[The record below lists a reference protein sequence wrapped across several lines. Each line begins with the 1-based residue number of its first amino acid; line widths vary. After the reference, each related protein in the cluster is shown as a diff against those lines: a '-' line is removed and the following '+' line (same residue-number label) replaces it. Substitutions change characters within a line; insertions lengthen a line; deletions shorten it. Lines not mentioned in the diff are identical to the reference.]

1 MFWMFGERTPRVI
14 ARGPLLG
21 EFMGTFVL
29 MLLGNGV
36 VAGVLLKRSKA
47 ENAGWMVIATAW
59 AFAVLSGIFVAQ
71 LFGSADA
78 HLNPAFTL
86 AAAIKTGAWG
96 TVGPF
101 ITVQVAGA
109 FCGAVATWLFYLPH
123 WKGTEDPSAKLGVF
137 ATSPAIRSYGWNL
150 FSEVLATFVLVLV
163 AGGMSSKLVLTTGAA
178 AGLSPLLIGCLI
190 WGVGLSLGGTTGYA
204 INPARDLG
212 PRLAHWLLPIAGKGS
227 SDWSYAW
234 VPVLGPMLG
243 AGLAGW
249 VLLMLHA

>member
-1 MFWMFGERTPRVI
+1 MI

-47 ENAGWMVIATAW
+47 ENGGWIVVTAAW

-71 LFGSADA
+71 LFGSVDA

-86 AAAIKTGAWG
+86 AFAIKAQDYRKLL
-96 TVGPF
+96 PF
-101 ITVQVAGA
+101 AAVQLAGA
-109 FCGAVATWLFYLPH
+109 FCGATATWLFYLPH
-123 WKGTEDPSAKLGVF
+123 WKVTEDPAAKLGVF
-137 ATSPAIRSYGWNL
+137 ATIPAIRRYGANL

-178 AGLSPLLIGCLI
+178 AGLSPLLVSCLI

-204 INPARDLG
+204 INPVRDLG
-212 PRLAHWLLPIAGKGS
+212 PRLAHWVLPIAGKGG
-227 SDWSYAW
+227 SDWAYAW
-234 VPVLGPMLG
+234 VPVVGPMLG

-249 VLLMLHA
+249 VLYWLHA